1 MRSLFFLFC
10 LVISFSGIA
19 QEWLTLYQKAQTS
32 YANSQFETAYVE
44 AGQAL
49 KKYQEE
55 DGATNDAYA
64 SILRVLANVCF
75 QQEKLEEGLGYA
87 QKEIQIREG
96 KKDLVLS
103 AAFENSAQFHQEM
116 GEYQKAIEQ
125 LVRSKEVLLN
135 FYSVDE
141 NPIVECE
148 LNMAINHYLANNN
161 NQALLLFKDA
171 FSRLKS
177 EKIETLQ
184 SKYYFGLLNLEMGN
198 AETALTV
205 FSETQKKYQDSS
217 ITETIDY
224 ALVLKGLAE
233 TRHQLK
239 EYEKAEAAYQVSQVL
254 FEKLEAVNDDE
265 YLYLLNSRAINL
277 EQLGKKELAESLFG
291 IVAKHPE
298 GRLPYAAALN
308 NRAAL
313 LQAKGEFESAQKLY
327 EESISKLD
335 KTKKTESLLYAE
347 TLQNLALLQAER
359 KQLEKAIQLIDES
372 YSIIVGTLGEVH
384 PSAINSLNKKASIL
398 YKANQTQQAKRDYE
412 KVINVLASKPSHE
425 MAVAQIGLAQCIQ
438 KEAKYVAADSIYRV
452 VIGYYDAG
460 QLNKDDQF
468 ITVLASYASLL
479 QEQGQLKEASAAMQK
494 ALVQLKKTKGMQHEY
509 YPILLENIAS
519 LHLRLGKRELAKAK
533 LDSAE
538 AFFDSEKKMNSE
550 GYGAMLLGKGRYHQ
564 VSGEYQKA
572 ELYLRKGT
580 DLFLKLNGERSES
593 YAFAINSLA
602 LYYQTMG
609 NFPEAEP
616 LFTKALAIR
625 EQTNGKVSTEYATVL
640 QNLASLYQLQ
650 ENYQKAEPLL
660 QEANKIDEA
669 VLGTKHPQYLVSLQ
683 NLATLYQKKKDLEKA
698 AFMME
703 TVRSL
708 TEKKVG
714 KNHPSY
720 VTVVSNIASLYQDQG
735 KYTES
740 EALWKESV
748 NLRKSMLGEDH
759 PDYARSL
766 YGLAGVYYATGRFA
780 EAAPHFTTVVEK
792 YQRQIT
798 TYFDALSEKEKSA
811 FYNRIRPVFESYQDF
826 CVQLINQKSSNEGVI
841 EKLYD
846 IQLSTKA
853 ILLNAS
859 NKVRNA
865 IMNSGDVELQ
875 HLFRQWQAT
884 KEELVRSYSLTT
896 EERTRLQIDLVKE
909 EEKANDLEK
918 NLSARSSQFALGK
931 KNVTWKE
938 VKASLKPNE
947 TAIEIIR
954 IKKKYVPDSIYYAAL
969 IVSATSE
976 KPQLFIWPEGDKL
989 ENRWY
994 KYHRNAIKF
1003 HFRDTISFN
1012 HFWGPLLTMLPASKT
1027 LFISCDGVFNK
1038 INLNCIENPNTNKWA
1053 IDEFNIRLVSNTR
1066 ELTESHPSMKIS
1078 SNQAS
1083 IFGYADF
1090 NLTAAN
1096 QVIASTGSKRASR
1109 YGFQGEEIPMLPATK
1124 KEVDLLNEALA
1135 AKAWKTSSFTL
1146 LDATEENF
1154 KKINN
1159 PQILHIATHGFF
1171 LNDVDV
1177 NDDLESNEESQL
1189 AKNPL
1194 FRSGILLAGAGL
1206 QQTGTQED
1214 GVLTAYEAM
1223 NLTLDNTE
1231 LVSLSACET
1240 GLGDVRNGE
1249 GVYGLQRSFLVAGA
1263 RTVVMSLW
1271 QVDDEATQELM
1282 STFYTQWING
1292 MDKFQAFRAA
1302 QLAIKEKHK
1311 LPYYW
1316 GAFVMIGN

>member
-1 MRSLFFLFC
+1 MRCGLFLFC
-10 LVISFSGIA
+10 LFTAFSSLA
-19 QEWLTLYQKAQTS
+19 QEWLTLYKKAQTS
-32 YANSQFETAYVE
+32 YSNSLFETAYVE
-44 AGQAL
+44 ADQAL

-64 SILRVLANVCF
+64 SILRILANVCF
-75 QQEKLEEGLGYA
+75 QQDKLEEGLGYA
-87 QKEIQIREG
+87 QKEIQIRDG

-103 AAFENSAQFHQEM
+103 TAFENTAQFHQEM
-116 GEYQKAIEQ
+116 GDYQKAIEQ
-125 LVRSKEVLLN
+125 LARSKEIMLN
-135 FYSVDE
+135 FYSVDD
-141 NPIVECE
+141 NPIIECQ
-148 LNMAINHYLANNN
+148 LNIAINHYLANDN
-161 NQALLLFKDA
+161 NQAFGLFKDA

-184 SKYYFGLLNLEMGN
+184 AKYYFGLLNLEMGN
-198 AETALTV
+198 VESALAV

-217 ITETIDY
+217 ITETIEY

-239 EYEKAEAAYQVSQVL
+239 ENEKAEVAYQESQVL
-254 FEKLEAVNDDE
+254 FEKLEAANDDE

-277 EQLGKKELAESLFG
+277 EQLGKVELAETLFG

-313 LQAKGEFESAQKLY
+313 LQSKGEFESAQKLY

-347 TLQNLALLQAER
+347 TLQNFALLEAEQ
-359 KQLEKAIQLIDES
+359 KKLEKAIRLIEES

-412 KVINVLASKPSHE
+412 KVINSLASKPSHE
-425 MAVAQIGLAQCIQ
+425 LAVAQIGLAQCIQ
-438 KEAKYVAADSIYRV
+438 KDAKYAAADSIYRV
-452 VIGYYDAG
+452 AIGYYDSG
-460 QLNKDDQF
+460 QLNKDDHF
-468 ITVLASYASLL
+468 VTVLVNYASLL
-479 QEQGQLKEASAAMQK
+479 QEQGQLKDASTTIRK
-494 ALVQLKKTKGMQHEY
+494 TLVQVKKTKAVQHEY

-519 LHLRLGKRELAKAK
+519 LHLRLGNRELAKTE

-538 AFFDSEKKMNSE
+538 AFYNSEKKKSTE
-550 GYGAMLLGKGRYHQ
+550 AYGAMLLGKGRYHQ

-572 ELYLRKGT
+572 EMYLRKGT
-580 DLFLKLNGERSES
+580 DLFSKLSGERSES
-593 YAFAINSLA
+593 FAFAINSLA

-616 LFTKALAIR
+616 LLIKALSIR
-625 EQTNGKVSTEYATVL
+625 ENTNGKVSTEYATVL

-660 QEANKIDEA
+660 QEANKIDETL
-669 VLGTKHPQYLVSLQ
+669 LGTKHPQYLVSLQ
-683 NLATLYQKKKDLEKA
+683 NLAALYQKKKDLEKA

-708 TEKKVG
+708 TEKIFG

-720 VTVVSNIASLYQDQG
+720 ITVVSNIASLYQDQG
-735 KYTES
+735 KYAES
-740 EALWKESV
+740 EVLWKESV

-766 YGLAGVYYATGRFA
+766 YGLAGVYFATGKFS
-780 EAAPHFTTVVEK
+780 EAAPHFNTVVDK

-811 FYNRIRPVFESYQDF
+811 FYSRIKPVFESYQDF
-826 CVQLINQKSSNEGVI
+826 CVQLITQKSVDEGVI

-875 HLFRQWQAT
+875 SLFRQWQAA

-896 EERTRLQIDLVKE
+896 EERIRLQIDLVKE

-947 TAIEIIR
+947 TAVEIIR
-954 IKKKYVPDSIYYAAL
+954 IKKKYVTDSVYYAAL
-969 IVSATSE
+969 ILSSSNE
-976 KPQLFIWPEGDKL
+976 KPQLFVWPEGDKL

-1003 HFRDTISFN
+1003 HFKDTISFK
-1012 HFWGPLLTMLPASKT
+1012 HFWGPLLKNLPPSKT
-1027 LFISCDGVFNK
+1027 LFVSCDGVFNK
-1038 INLNCIENPNTNKWA
+1038 INLNCIQNPTTNKWA

-1066 ELTESHPSMKIS
+1066 ELTESHPSMKGA

-1083 IFGYADF
+1083 IF
-1090 NLTAAN
+1090 
-1096 QVIASTGSKRASR
+1096 
-1109 YGFQGEEIPMLPATK
+1109 
-1124 KEVDLLNEALA
+1124 
-1135 AKAWKTSSFTL
+1135 
-1146 LDATEENF
+1146 
-1154 KKINN
+1154 
-1159 PQILHIATHGFF
+1159 
-1171 LNDVDV
+1171 
-1177 NDDLESNEESQL
+1177 
-1189 AKNPL
+1189 
-1194 FRSGILLAGAGL
+1194 
-1206 QQTGTQED
+1206 
-1214 GVLTAYEAM
+1214 
-1223 NLTLDNTE
+1223 
-1231 LVSLSACET
+1231 
-1240 GLGDVRNGE
+1240 
-1249 GVYGLQRSFLVAGA
+1249 
-1263 RTVVMSLW
+1263 
-1271 QVDDEATQELM
+1271 
-1282 STFYTQWING
+1282 
-1292 MDKFQAFRAA
+1292 
-1302 QLAIKEKHK
+1302 
-1311 LPYYW
+1311 
-1316 GAFVMIGN
+1316 

>member
-1 MRSLFFLFC
+1 MRFILFLFS
-10 LVISFSGIA
+10 LAISFSSLG

-32 YANSQFETAYVE
+32 YSSNQFETAYVE

-49 KKYQEE
+49 KRYQEE
-55 DGATNDAYA
+55 DGAANDAYA

-103 AAFENSAQFHQEM
+103 AAFENTAQFHQEM
-116 GEYQKAIEQ
+116 GDYQKAIEQ
-125 LVRSKEVLLN
+125 LARSKEVLLN

-217 ITETIDY
+217 IIETIDY
-224 ALVLKGLAE
+224 ALVVKGLAE
-233 TRHQLK
+233 TQHQLK

-359 KQLEKAIQLIDES
+359 KQLEKAIQFIDES
-372 YSIIVGTLGEVH
+372 YSIIAGTLGEVH

-412 KVINVLASKPSHE
+412 KVINTLASKPSHE
-425 MAVAQIGLAQCIQ
+425 MAVALIGLAQCIQ

-452 VIGYYDAG
+452 AIGYYDAG

-479 QEQGQLKEASAAMQK
+479 QEEGQLKEASATMQK
-494 ALVQLKKTKGMQHEY
+494 ALVQLKKTKGIQHEY

-519 LHLRLGKRELAKAK
+519 LHLRLGKRELAKVK

-550 GYGAMLLGKGRYHQ
+550 AYGAMLLGKGRYHQ

-669 VLGTKHPQYLVSLQ
+669 VLGNKNPQYLVSLQ

-708 TEKKVG
+708 TEKIVG

-720 VTVVSNIASLYQDQG
+720 VTVISNIASLYQDQG
-735 KYTES
+735 KYAES

-766 YGLAGVYYATGRFA
+766 YGLAGVYYATGKFA
-780 EAAPHFTTVVEK
+780 EAAPHFTSVVEK

-811 FYNRIRPVFESYQDF
+811 FYNRIKPVFESYQDF
-826 CVQLINQKSSNEGVI
+826 CVQLINQKSANEGVI

-875 HLFRQWQAT
+875 NLFRQWQAT

-896 EERTRLQIDLVKE
+896 EERTRLKIDLVKE

-989 ENRWY
+989 ENKWY

-1003 HFRDTISFN
+1003 HFRDTISFK
-1012 HFWGPLLTMLPASKT
+1012 HFWSPLLTILPASRT

-1038 INLNCIENPNTNKWA
+1038 INLNCIENPYTNKWA

-1066 ELTESHPSMKIS
+1066 ELTESHSSMKTS

-1090 NLTAAN
+1090 NLTATN
-1096 QVIASTGSKRASR
+1096 QVIASTGGKRASR

-1124 KEVDLLNEALA
+1124 KEVNLLNEALT

-1263 RTVVMSLW
+1263 RTVIMSLW

-1302 QLAIKEKHK
+1302 QLAIKEKYK